1 MARGL
6 NRRFLRVGRRKL
18 SLIQL
23 LFIAIILYFLLKA
36 LLPLVWTLVLIIAL
50 IVLLKIV
57 VESL

>member
-1 MARGL
+1 MAHGF

-36 LLPLVWTLVLIIAL
+36 LLPLVWTLFLIVAL